1 MHVILYSQ
9 TQKQYNAQKEVNIMP
24 LFLLGFTAA
33 GILIVALKKA

>member
-1 MHVILYSQ
+1 MIFYAYRRK
-9 TQKQYNAQKEVNIMP
+9 KQHNAQKEVNIMP